1 MRTSPAAVQGTG
13 TAANGAGRRQALML
27 RLVGA
32 GVMLT
37 VMADTTATTLAVG
50 MLKYTPA
57 GAGMPLGDLVWLTS
71 AAFVPIAALLAT
83 AGRWADLFGRR
94 RVLAVGLVVFVLGGI
109 ATVMVSSWSSVLA
122 ARAVQGAGAAAMIP
136 ASLGLLLGE
145 LPEQQRRGAIA
156 LWSSASG
163 LGCLLMQAGGGW
175 LAAGFGWRALFA
187 PDVVM
192 GVALLAACV
201 ALPSGRRAGTKGWP
215 DVLGAWLL
223 AAGIAVIVLA
233 ISKAMS
239 WGLDVVW
246 LGIAALAL
254 LGGAL
259 AQARHHRLPAIDLA
273 LWRRPRFVWGW
284 LATWGFGA
292 LSYGLLTVQPLY
304 LLHLG
309 YPMLEVAMWL
319 TPTSVAVVVTSYLAG
334 RVVKRIGPYGLI
346 YAGALLCGGSCVIVL
361 TQGGPTVWAL
371 IASVVMGMGV
381 GALAPGTSVATTLA
395 AHPSQYASAVG
406 AATMARMVGGAVGIA
421 VVSVVIDHPFMR
433 GPLAGLAAAL
443 ALCVG
448 ISVLIG
454 ALALTKITRLR
465 PDPGE
470 EMIKVPRRMLLE
482 LRMTLATVAAEAD
495 ALLPVETRAAAPS
508 HDPAHIPAHPYAQ
521 QRRTA
526 GTGPLTGSYGHT
538 HV

>member
-1 MRTSPAAVQGTG
+1 MRSSPAAVRGSGPATHL
-13 TAANGAGRRQALML
+13 TRRHAVML

-50 MLKYTPA
+50 VLRYTPA
-57 GAGMPLGDLVWLTS
+57 GSGMPLGDLVWLTS

-94 RVLAVGLVVFVLGGI
+94 RVLAVGLVIFVIGGI
-109 ATVMVSSWSSVLA
+109 ATVTVESWSYVLA
-122 ARAVQGAGAAAMIP
+122 ARAVQGVGAAAMIP
-136 ASLGLLLGE
+136 SSLGLLLGE
-145 LPEQQRRGAIA
+145 LPESQRRGAIA

-175 LAAGFGWRALFA
+175 LAAAFGWRALFA
-187 PDVVM
+187 PVVVI
-192 GVALLAACV
+192 GVVLLLACAT
-201 ALPSGRRAGTKGWP
+201 LPPGKRAGTRGWP

-233 ISKAMS
+233 ISKAMA

-246 LGIAALAL
+246 LVIAALAL

-284 LATWGFGA
+284 LATWCFGA

-309 YPMLEVAMWL
+309 YPMLQVAMWL
-319 TPTSVAVVVTSYLAG
+319 TPTSIAVVVTSFVAG
-334 RVVKRIGPYGLI
+334 RLVKKVGAYGLI
-346 YAGALLCGGSCVIVL
+346 YAGSLLCGGACVLVL
-361 TQGGPTVWAL
+361 MQMGPTVWGL
-371 IASVVMGMGV
+371 VASVIVGIGV

-395 AHPSQYASAVG
+395 AKPHQYASAVG
-406 AATMARMVGGAVGIA
+406 AAVMGRMIGGAVGIA
-421 VVSVVIDHPFMR
+421 IVSVMIDHPFMS
-433 GPLAGLAAAL
+433 GPLAGLAGAL
-443 ALCVG
+443 ALCVA
-448 ISVLIG
+448 ISVLTG
-454 ALALTKITRLR
+454 AIALTKITRLR
-465 PDPGE
+465 TDPGD
-470 EMIKVPRRMLLE
+470 EMVKVPRRLLLE
-482 LRMTLATVAAEAD
+482 LRTTLATVAAEAD
-495 ALLPVETRAAAPS
+495 ALLPVETRIPQQADHARPRRAA
-508 HDPAHIPAHPYAQ
+508 DP
-521 QRRTA
+521 
-526 GTGPLTGSYGHT
+526 GTLAGSYGPT
-538 HV
+538 H

>member
-1 MRTSPAAVQGTG
+1 MRSSPAAVRPT
-13 TAANGAGRRQALML
+13 TTSRRHGVML

-50 MLKYTPA
+50 VLKYTPA

-71 AAFVPIAALLAT
+71 AAFIPIAALLAT

-109 ATVMVSSWSSVLA
+109 ATVAVEPWSYVLA

-145 LPEQQRRGAIA
+145 LPESQRRGAIA

-175 LAAGFGWRALFA
+175 LAVAVGWRALFL
-187 PDVVM
+187 PNVVI
-192 GVALLAACV
+192 GVLLLIACV
-201 ALPSGRRAGTKGWP
+201 GLPAGKRGNTKGVP

-233 ISKAMS
+233 ISKAMA
-239 WGLDVVW
+239 WGTDVLW
-246 LGIAALAL
+246 LGLAALAL
-254 LGGAL
+254 IGGAL

-319 TPTSVAVVVTSYLAG
+319 TPTSVAVVVTSFLAG
-334 RVVKRIGPYGLI
+334 KLVKRVGAYGLI
-346 YAGALLCGGSCVIVL
+346 YAGSLLCGGACVLVL
-361 TQGGPTVWAL
+361 TQAGPTVWGL
-371 IASVVMGMGV
+371 IASVVVGMGV

-395 AHPSQYASAVG
+395 ARPHQYASAVG
-406 AATMARMVGGAVGIA
+406 AATMARMVGGAVGVA
-421 VVSVVIDHPFMR
+421 VVSVVIDHPFMT
-433 GPLAGLAAAL
+433 GPFAGLAGAL

-454 ALALTKITRLR
+454 ALALTKITRQR

-470 EMIKVPRRMLLE
+470 VMVKVPRRMLLE

-495 ALLPVETRAAAPS
+495 ALLPVETRAPSATPSANPSAAP
-508 HDPAHIPAHPYAQ
+508 HTDHVPRPRVAEPGPL
-521 QRRTA
+521 A
-526 GTGPLTGSYGHT
+526 GTRGHT
-538 HV
+538 N

>member
-1 MRTSPAAVQGTG
+1 MRETPVAVRGTG
-13 TAANGAGRRQALML
+13 VTRRHAVML

-50 MLKYTPA
+50 VLRYTPA

-71 AAFVPIAALLAT
+71 AAFIPIAALLAT

-94 RVLAVGLVVFVLGGI
+94 RVLAFGLVVFVAGGI
-109 ATVMVSSWSSVLA
+109 ATVAASSWSFVLA

-145 LPEQQRRGAIA
+145 LPESQRRGAIA

-175 LAAGFGWRALFA
+175 LAATVDWRALFV
-187 PDVVM
+187 PDVVI
-192 GVALLAACV
+192 GVALLIACA
-201 ALPSGRRAGTKGWP
+201 ALPSGRRTAAKGVP

-233 ISKAMS
+233 ISKAMA
-239 WGLDVVW
+239 WGMDVVW
-246 LGIAALAL
+246 LAVAALAL

-273 LWRRPRFVWGW
+273 LWRQRKFVWGW
-284 LATWGFGA
+284 LATWFFGA

-334 RVVKRIGPYGLI
+334 KLLKHIGAYGLI
-346 YAGALLCGGSCVIVL
+346 YAGSLLCGGACVLVL
-361 TQGGPTVWAL
+361 TQSGPTVWGL
-371 IASVVMGMGV
+371 IASVVVGMGV

-395 AHPSQYASAVG
+395 ARPSQYASAVG

-421 VVSVVIDHPFMR
+421 VVSLVIDHPFILT
-433 GPLAGLAAAL
+433 GPLAGLAGAL
-443 ALCVG
+443 AMCVA
-448 ISVLIG
+448 ISVFIG
-454 ALALTKITRLR
+454 AIALTKITRLR
-465 PDPGE
+465 TDPGDD
-470 EMIKVPRRMLLE
+470 MIKVPRRLLLE

-495 ALLPVETRAAAPS
+495 ALLPVETRTTPR
-508 HDPAHIPAHPYAQ
+508 DHIPRPRAAESSETY
-521 QRRTA
+521 
-526 GTGPLTGSYGHT
+526 GTT

>member
-1 MRTSPAAVQGTG
+1 MRTSPARGTS
-13 TAANGAGRRQALML
+13 TAGGDRRHGVML

-50 MLKYTPA
+50 MLRYTPA

-71 AAFVPIAALLAT
+71 AAFIPIAALLAT

-94 RVLAVGLVVFVLGGI
+94 RVLAVGLVIFTLGAI
-109 ATVMVSSWSSVLA
+109 AAVTVDSWSYVLA

-145 LPEQQRRGAIA
+145 LPESQRRGAIA

-175 LAAGFGWRALFA
+175 LAAAVGWRSLFV

-192 GVALLAACV
+192 GVLLLIACV
-201 ALPSGRRAGTKGWP
+201 GLPSGRRAATGRGVP

-233 ISKAMS
+233 ISKAMA
-239 WGLDVVW
+239 WGMDVVW
-246 LGIAALAL
+246 LALAALAL

-319 TPTSVAVVVTSYLAG
+319 TPTSVAVVVTSFLAG
-334 RVVKRIGPYGLI
+334 RIVKRVGAYGLI
-346 YAGALLCGGSCVIVL
+346 YAGSLLCGGACVIVL
-361 TQGGPTVWAL
+361 TQAGPTVWGL
-371 IASVVMGMGV
+371 VASVVVGVGV

-395 AHPSQYASAVG
+395 ARPQQYASAVG
-406 AATMARMVGGAVGIA
+406 AATMARMVGGAVGVA
-421 VVSVVIDHPFMR
+421 VVSVVIDHPFMT
-433 GPLAGLAAAL
+433 GPFAGLAGAL
-443 ALCVG
+443 AMCVA

-465 PDPGE
+465 TDPGDV
-470 EMIKVPRRMLLE
+470 MIKVPRRMLLE

-495 ALLPVETRAAAPS
+495 ALLPVETRTP
-508 HDPAHIPAHPYAQ
+508 PMEHIPR
-521 QRRTA
+521 QRAAEPGPLA
-526 GTGPLTGSYGHT
+526 GTRGTT
-538 HV
+538 H

>member
-1 MRTSPAAVQGTG
+1 
-13 TAANGAGRRQALML
+13 ML

-50 MLKYTPA
+50 VLRYTPA

-71 AAFVPIAALLAT
+71 AAFIPIAALLAT

-109 ATVMVSSWSSVLA
+109 ATVAADSWSFVLA

-145 LPEQQRRGAIA
+145 LPESERRGAIA

-175 LAAGFGWRALFA
+175 LAATVDWRMLFV
-187 PDVVM
+187 PDVVI
-192 GVALLAACV
+192 GVVLLFACLT
-201 ALPSGRRAGTKGWP
+201 LPSGKRAGARGLP

-223 AAGIAVIVLA
+223 AAGIAVVVLA
-233 ISKAMS
+233 ISKAMA
-239 WGLDVVW
+239 WGTDVAW
-246 LGIAALAL
+246 LGLAALL
-254 LGGAL
+254 LIGGAL

-334 RVVKRIGPYGLI
+334 KLVKHIGPYGLI
-346 YAGALLCGGSCVIVL
+346 YAGSLLCGGACVLVL
-361 TQGGPTVWAL
+361 TQVGPTVWGL
-371 IASVVMGMGV
+371 IASVVVGMGV

-395 AHPSQYASAVG
+395 ARPHQYASAVG
-406 AATMARMVGGAVGIA
+406 AATMARMVGGAVGVA
-421 VVSVVIDHPFMR
+421 VVSLVIDHPALIGGF
-433 GPLAGLAAAL
+433 GGLAGAIAI
-443 ALCVG
+443 CVA
-448 ISVLIG
+448 ISVLTG
-454 ALALTKITRLR
+454 ALALTKITRVR
-465 PDPGE
+465 TDPGDV
-470 EMIKVPRRMLLE
+470 MVKVPRRMLLE

-495 ALLPVETRAAAPS
+495 ALLPAETRALPMDPHAGQNAGAPVHSPANPPVHAVPRPRAADS
-508 HDPAHIPAHPYAQ
+508 
-521 QRRTA
+521 
-526 GTGPLTGSYGHT
+526 GPLASTRGNPN
-538 HV
+538 

>member
-1 MRTSPAAVQGTG
+1 MRSSPAAVRGTG
-13 TAANGAGRRQALML
+13 TTGADRRHGVML

-50 MLKYTPA
+50 VLRYTPA

-71 AAFVPIAALLAT
+71 AAFIPIAALLAT

-109 ATVMVSSWSSVLA
+109 ATVAVEPWSYVLA

-145 LPEQQRRGAIA
+145 LPESQRRGAIA

-175 LAAGFGWRALFA
+175 LAATVGWRALFI
-187 PDVVM
+187 PDVII
-192 GVALLAACV
+192 GVALLIACV
-201 ALPSGRRAGTKGWP
+201 ALPSGRRTPAKGMP

-233 ISKAMS
+233 ISKAMA
-239 WGLDVVW
+239 WGMDVVW
-246 LGIAALAL
+246 LALAALAL
-254 LGGAL
+254 LGGAF

-319 TPTSVAVVVTSYLAG
+319 TPTSVAVVVTSFLAG
-334 RVVKRIGPYGLI
+334 KIVKRVGAYGLI
-346 YAGALLCGGSCVIVL
+346 YAGSLLCGGACVLVL
-361 TQGGPTVWAL
+361 TQAGPTVWGL
-371 IASVVMGMGV
+371 IASVVVGVGV

-395 AHPSQYASAVG
+395 ARPHQYASAVG

-421 VVSVVIDHPFMR
+421 VVSVVIDHPFMT
-433 GPLAGLAAAL
+433 GPFAGLAGAL
-443 ALCVG
+443 ALCVA

-465 PDPGE
+465 PDPDDV
-470 EMIKVPRRMLLE
+470 MVKVPRRLLLE

-495 ALLPVETRAAAPS
+495 ALLPVETRTPPT
-508 HDPAHIPAHPYAQ
+508 DPYTDAVPRPRSAEP
-521 QRRTA
+521 
-526 GTGPLTGSYGHT
+526 GPLAGIRGHT
-538 HV
+538 N

>member
-1 MRTSPAAVQGTG
+1 MRSSPAAVRGTG
-13 TAANGAGRRQALML
+13 TTGADRRHGVML

-50 MLKYTPA
+50 VLRYTPA
-57 GAGMPLGDLVWLTS
+57 GAAMPLGDLVWLTS
-71 AAFVPIAALLAT
+71 AAFIPIAALLAT

-109 ATVMVSSWSSVLA
+109 ATVTVEPWSYVLA

-145 LPEQQRRGAIA
+145 LPESQRRGAIA

-175 LAAGFGWRALFA
+175 LAATVGWRALFV
-187 PDVVM
+187 PDVIM
-192 GVALLAACV
+192 GVALLIACV
-201 ALPSGRRAGTKGWP
+201 ALPSGRRAPAKGMP

-223 AAGIAVIVLA
+223 AAGIAVVVLA
-233 ISKAMS
+233 ISKAMA
-239 WGLDVVW
+239 WGMDVVW
-246 LGIAALAL
+246 LALAALAL
-254 LGGAL
+254 LGGAF

-319 TPTSVAVVVTSYLAG
+319 TPTSVAVVVTSFLAG
-334 RVVKRIGPYGLI
+334 KIVKRVGAYGLI
-346 YAGALLCGGSCVIVL
+346 YAGSLLCGGACVLVL
-361 TQGGPTVWAL
+361 TQAGPTVWGL
-371 IASVVMGMGV
+371 VASVVVGVGV

-395 AHPSQYASAVG
+395 ARPHQYASAVG

-421 VVSVVIDHPFMR
+421 VVSVVIDHPFMT
-433 GPLAGLAAAL
+433 GPFAGLAGAL
-443 ALCVG
+443 ALCVA

-465 PDPGE
+465 PDPDDV
-470 EMIKVPRRMLLE
+470 MVKVPRRLLLE

-495 ALLPVETRAAAPS
+495 ALLPVETRTPPA
-508 HDPAHIPAHPYAQ
+508 DPYMDPVP
-521 QRRTA
+521 RPRTIEPGPLA
-526 GTGPLTGSYGHT
+526 GTRGHT
-538 HV
+538 N

>member
-1 MRTSPAAVQGTG
+1 MRSSPARGTSTAGVSRRHAV
-13 TAANGAGRRQALML
+13 ML

-32 GVMLT
+32 GVMFT

-50 MLKYTPA
+50 VLRYTPA

-83 AGRWADLFGRR
+83 AGRWADLCGRR

-109 ATVMVSSWSSVLA
+109 ATVTVESWSYVLA

-145 LPEQQRRGAIA
+145 LPEAQRRGAIA

-175 LAAGFGWRALFA
+175 LAATVGWRSLFV
-187 PDVVM
+187 PDVVI
-192 GVALLAACV
+192 GVVLLIACF
-201 ALPSGRRAGTKGWP
+201 AIPSGRRAGAKGVP

-223 AAGIAVIVLA
+223 AAGIAVVVLA
-233 ISKAMS
+233 ISKAMA
-239 WGLDVVW
+239 WGMDVVW
-246 LGIAALAL
+246 LALAALLL

-259 AQARHHRLPAIDLA
+259 AQARHHRLPAIDLV
-273 LWRRPRFVWGW
+273 LWRRPKFVWGW

-319 TPTSVAVVVTSYLAG
+319 TPTSVAVVVTSFLAG
-334 RVVKRIGPYGLI
+334 KIVKRIGAYGLI
-346 YAGALLCGGSCVIVL
+346 YAGSLLCGGACVLVL
-361 TQGGPTVWAL
+361 TQVGPTVWGL
-371 IASVVMGMGV
+371 VASVVLGMGV
-381 GALAPGTSVATTLA
+381 GALAPGTSMATTLA
-395 AHPSQYASAVG
+395 ARPQQYASAVG

-421 VVSVVIDHPFMR
+421 VVSVVIDHPFVA
-433 GPLAGLAAAL
+433 GPFAGPFAGLAGAL
-443 ALCVG
+443 AICVA
-448 ISVLIG
+448 ISVLMG

-465 PDPGE
+465 PDPGDV
-470 EMIKVPRRMLLE
+470 MIKVPRRMLLE

-495 ALLPVETRAAAPS
+495 ALLPVETRTPPM
-508 HDPAHIPAHPYAQ
+508 DHIPRPRAAEAGPL
-521 QRRTA
+521 A
-526 GTGPLTGSYGHT
+526 GTRGNT
-538 HV
+538 H

>member
-1 MRTSPAAVQGTG
+1 MRETPVAARGTG
-13 TAANGAGRRQALML
+13 VTRRHAVML

-50 MLKYTPA
+50 VLRYTPA

-71 AAFVPIAALLAT
+71 AAFIPIAALLAT

-94 RVLAVGLVVFVLGGI
+94 RVLAFGLVVFVAGGI
-109 ATVMVSSWSSVLA
+109 ATVAASSWSFVLA

-145 LPEQQRRGAIA
+145 LPESQRRGAIA

-175 LAAGFGWRALFA
+175 LAATVDWRALFI
-187 PDVVM
+187 PDVVI
-192 GVALLAACV
+192 GVALLIACA
-201 ALPSGRRAGTKGWP
+201 ALPQGRRSGARGVP
-215 DVLGAWLL
+215 DMLGAWLL
-223 AAGIAVIVLA
+223 AAGIAVVVLA
-233 ISKAMS
+233 ISKAMA
-239 WGLDVVW
+239 WGMDVVW
-246 LGIAALAL
+246 LAVAALAL
-254 LGGAL
+254 IGGAL

-273 LWRRPRFVWGW
+273 LWRQRKFVWGW
-284 LATWGFGA
+284 LATWFFGA

-319 TPTSVAVVVTSYLAG
+319 TPTSVAVVVTSYVAG
-334 RVVKRIGPYGLI
+334 KLLKHIGAYGLI
-346 YAGALLCGGSCVIVL
+346 YAGSLLCGGACVLVL
-361 TQGGPTVWAL
+361 TQSGPTVWGL
-371 IASVVMGMGV
+371 VASVVVGMGV

-395 AHPSQYASAVG
+395 ARPHQYASAVG

-421 VVSVVIDHPFMR
+421 VVSLVIDHPFILT
-433 GPLAGLAAAL
+433 GPLAGLAGAL
-443 ALCVG
+443 AMCVA
-448 ISVLIG
+448 ISVCMG
-454 ALALTKITRLR
+454 AIALTKITRLR
-465 PDPGE
+465 TDPGDD
-470 EMIKVPRRMLLE
+470 MIKVPRRLLLE

-495 ALLPVETRAAAPS
+495 ALLPAETRTTPRDHVPRPRAAES
-508 HDPAHIPAHPYAQ
+508 SETY
-521 QRRTA
+521 
-526 GTGPLTGSYGHT
+526 GPT